1 MAENKRRKGKIMT
14 QSAGGDKKWTLVI
27 EPHGH
32 AFDLKL
38 GELWRYRDLV
48 YLFVHRDFV
57 AQYKQTI
64 LGPAWHFIQPLLTT
78 IMFTIVFGRIA
89 RISTDGLP
97 PFLFYMAG
105 IVIWNYFSTV
115 LLTTS
120 GTFTRNVDIFGKV
133 YFPRIAVPV
142 ATLLSN
148 LIAFG
153 IQFFFFLAFIAYFS
167 LRGADIAPNL
177 WVLATPLLL
186 LMMAMFALGLG
197 AAVSALTTRYRDLA
211 ILVTFGTQLLMY
223 ASPIIYP
230 LSTLPEKWRFWA
242 GLNPIAPI
250 VELFRYA
257 YLGVGT
263 FSAAHLA
270 YSLAV
275 ILLVLYVGVVLFNRL
290 ERTVMDTV

>member
-1 MAENKRRKGKIMT
+1 MP
-14 QSAGGDKKWTLVI
+14 QSASNNTQWTQVI

-64 LGPAWHFIQPLLTT
+64 LGPAWHFIQPLLTAV
-78 IMFTIVFGRIA
+78 MFTIVFGHIA
-89 RISTDGLP
+89 KISTDGLP
-97 PFLFYMAG
+97 PFLFYMTG
-105 IVIWNYFSTV
+105 TVIWNYFSTV
-115 LLTTS
+115 LLNTS
-120 GTFTRNVDIFGKV
+120 NTFTRNVDLFGKI
-133 YFPRIAVPV
+133 YFPRIAIPV
-142 ATLLSN
+142 ATLISSL
-148 LIAFG
+148 LAFG
-153 IQFFFFLAFIAYFS
+153 IQFFFLLCFIAFFS
-167 LRGADIAPNL
+167 LRGVDVAPNL
-177 WVLATPLLL
+177 WVLATPLLM

-197 AAVSALTTRYRDLA
+197 AAVSALTIRYRDLT

-242 GLNPIAPI
+242 SLNPIAPI
-250 VELFRYA
+250 VELFRYS

-263 FSAAHLA
+263 VSITHLA
-270 YSLAV
+270 YSLVV
-275 ILLVLYVGVVLFNRL
+275 ILLLLYLGVVLFNRV
-290 ERTVMDTV
+290 ERTFLDTV

>member
-1 MAENKRRKGKIMT
+1 MPQSVSNDT
-14 QSAGGDKKWTLVI
+14 QWTQVI

-38 GELWRYRDLV
+38 GELWRYRELV

-64 LGPAWHFIQPLLTT
+64 LGPAWHFIQPLLTAV
-78 IMFTIVFGRIA
+78 MFTIVFGHIA
-89 RISTDGLP
+89 QISTDGLP

-105 IVIWNYFSTV
+105 TVIWNYFSTV
-115 LLTTS
+115 LLSTS
-120 GTFTRNVDIFGKV
+120 NTFTRNVDIFGKV
-133 YFPRIAVPV
+133 YFPRIAIPV
-142 ATLLSN
+142 ATLISN

-153 IQFFFFLAFIAYFS
+153 IQFFFLLCFVAFFS
-167 LRGADIAPNL
+167 LRGVDVAPNL

-197 AAVSALTTRYRDLA
+197 AAVSALTIRYRDLT
-211 ILVTFGTQLLMY
+211 ILVTFGTQLMMY

-242 GLNPIAPI
+242 SLNPIAPI
-250 VELFRYA
+250 VELFRYS

-263 FSAAHLA
+263 VSITHLA
-270 YSLAV
+270 YGFVV
-275 ILLVLYVGVVLFNRL
+275 ILLFLYLGVVLFNRV
-290 ERTVMDTV
+290 ERTFMDTV